1 MTGTSRSPAAGITSR
16 QFPLTVAGTGVVA
29 LLALVGSGVAWDG
42 KPTLRFIVGV
52 CITLLIVSA
61 VTYRSLVRAR
71 AVDGAQLITVATW
84 VTIVRGGLVTAFAGF
99 VFTDPPGGAATWVP
113 AGLFATAALLD
124 AADGAVARRTDSV
137 TEFGGNLD
145 TEIDALLVAVGA
157 VTVVLAGTAPAIFL
171 AVGVARYGF
180 TAGIRWRRHRGLP
193 VKELHPSQFRRATGA
208 VIMSTVFLALLP
220 VPGPAVSRTVAWFVS
235 VPVLAHFIWDWLT
248 VSGRLG

>member
-1 MTGTSRSPAAGITSR
+1 MTETSRPPSTGAGGW
-16 QFPLTVAGTGVVA
+16 QFPLTVVGTGAVA
-29 LLALVGSGVAWDG
+29 LLALVVPGVAWDG
-42 KPTLRFIVGV
+42 KPTPLFIIGV

-71 AVDGAQLITVATW
+71 AANGAQFITIATW

-99 VFTDPPGGAATWVP
+99 IFTDPPGGAATWVP

-193 VKELHPSQFRRATGA
+193 VKELDSSQFRRATGA

-220 VPGPAVSRTVAWFVS
+220 VPGPTVSRSVAWLVS
-235 VPVLAHFIWDWLT
+235 VPVLAHFTWDWLT
-248 VSGRLG
+248 VSGRVS